1 MLTYACCAF
10 IYKMLTTFVKVY
22 PGFLTISFAF
32 LMQINHASGKVAI
45 KPADDVD
52 DLTEKFN
59 NVNLERVDVQGPPCL
74 LDIQKDFP
82 DVNEPQPLYLVPGTT
97 QFWLPNE
104 RGLLSI
110 PRGATIELH
119 CSKGFSN
126 ATKQYNESN
135 GLKMLQN
142 SRTICLSCL
151 QDKIFLWQGEK
162 HELRQFVC
170 TEHIRYKVERT
181 NEPCGMMPA
190 TGMTNAA
197 MSSSAREYRVGF
209 SATHKGR
216 FLETM
221 RICYDEALLRTYYV
235 QHTLSPAILH
245 MQKFVKR
252 LSFSKAGYFDDLDI
266 NYFYK
271 RKNQHERVALLLKG
285 EHLEYLFDNKSL
297 YLVRGHLAAK
307 ADYLY
312 ATQQH
317 STFHYFN
324 VAPQWQSFN
333 AGQWATLE
341 YNVRGFVARSHLQ
354 VDCYTGTWGI
364 LQLPIVR
371 ETQAIQWQDF
381 YLGVDKNNNEILP
394 VPKLFFRIIL
404 DSSHP
409 NRGIALIGVNNPH
422 AGIREIEESY
432 VVCRDIR
439 EKVPWLRWMRN
450 ENVRK
455 GYLYA
460 CRVSELAEA
469 VQHLPHNL
477 TNVTEILQ

>member
-22 PGFLTISFAF
+22 SSFLTISFAF

-142 SRTICLSCL
+142 SRTICLRCL

-209 SATHKGR
+209 SATLKGR

-271 RKNQHERVALLLKG
+271 RKNQHERVALL
-285 EHLEYLFDNKSL
+285 
-297 YLVRGHLAAK
+297 
-307 ADYLY
+307 
-312 ATQQH
+312 
-317 STFHYFN
+317 
-324 VAPQWQSFN
+324 
-333 AGQWATLE
+333 
-341 YNVRGFVARSHLQ
+341 
-354 VDCYTGTWGI
+354 
-364 LQLPIVR
+364 
-371 ETQAIQWQDF
+371 
-381 YLGVDKNNNEILP
+381 
-394 VPKLFFRIIL
+394 
-404 DSSHP
+404 
-409 NRGIALIGVNNPH
+409 
-422 AGIREIEESY
+422 
-432 VVCRDIR
+432 
-439 EKVPWLRWMRN
+439 
-450 ENVRK
+450 
-455 GYLYA
+455 
-460 CRVSELAEA
+460 
-469 VQHLPHNL
+469 
-477 TNVTEILQ
+477 